1 MKIITPNRA
10 FSALFFILINFTS
23 GIAQVGIG
31 TYSPD
36 ASSILDIKSKNAGLL
51 IPRLELKGINY
62 STPVSKPANGLL
74 VYNINTQNDVTP
86 GFYFWANDKW
96 NRISETVNAWNT
108 SGNKNTTDDN
118 FLGTTDSRPLNF
130 RVADNKIAS
139 FGTSNNIS
147 FGLNATAANRNAIA
161 IGDQANAA
169 TSNSI
174 AFGYVSNSTGDNA
187 VSIGWDAIASGK
199 DAYAIGRSSRSE
211 NSNTV
216 AIGRDANANGANGI
230 SLGVGAKSSGS
241 NATAIGYQANATQ
254 DNSIILGNSSSS
266 SNRVGVGTNT
276 PNQTSIL
283 DVNSTSK
290 GALIPRM
297 TAAQRTAITNPAT
310 GLLVYDTTRKC
321 LSQQV
326 GTPSSPDWVCI
337 SGNVVRFF
345 YLPSL
350 NIDTSTKGTGRTV
363 NLYQSYKDQFSSPV
377 VSSPGASGI
386 PYFKSASDLEYYVT
400 AYDTSVLSNLSINSN
415 GVLTYDVIGS
425 ATPCS
430 FINVVLVVK

>member
-1 MKIITPNRA
+1 MKIITPNRV

-31 TYSPD
+31 TDSPD

-266 SNRVGVGTNT
+266 SNRVGIGTNT
-276 PNQTSIL
+276 PNQTSNQI
-283 DVNSTSK
+283 N
-290 GALIPRM
+290 
-297 TAAQRTAITNPAT
+297 
-310 GLLVYDTTRKC
+310 LLV
-321 LSQQV
+321 SQK
-326 GTPSSPDWVCI
+326 
-337 SGNVVRFF
+337 
-345 YLPSL
+345 L
-350 NIDTSTKGTGRTV
+350 
-363 NLYQSYKDQFSSPV
+363 
-377 VSSPGASGI
+377 
-386 PYFKSASDLEYYVT
+386 KS
-400 AYDTSVLSNLSINSN
+400 
-415 GVLTYDVIGS
+415 
-425 ATPCS
+425 
-430 FINVVLVVK
+430 